1 MKLGENIA
9 SKVESGAVNTARW
22 VGQKASDAA
31 TYLGEN
37 VPTVSNLNDIG
48 PSIGD
53 DAADWSSE
61 MTGSDVLGQGSA
73 GDAAAADAADVGA
86 DAAADVGAD
95 AAGAAEAGAADW
107 LWGLLGFL

>member
-1 MKLGENIA
+1 MKIGEGIA
-9 SKVESGAVNTARW
+9 SKVETGAVNTARW

-31 TYLGEN
+31 TYLSEN
-37 VPTVSNLNDIG
+37 APTVSNLNNIG
-48 PSIGD
+48 PSVAD

-73 GDAAAADAADVGA
+73 ADAAAADAA
-86 DAAADVGAD
+86 ADVGGDA
-95 AAGAAEAGAADW
+95 AAGAAESAAEAGGMDW